1 LRAQRSNLSFT
12 HGKRWLTQKE
22 RLFRCARKD
31 NRTERELQYSRYSLV
46 LVMTLKTTAPPEQHL
61 TSSAM
66 LQDIVIGLSDGLT
79 VPFALAAGLSGAVQS
94 SGLVITAGLAEIVAG
109 SIAMGLGGYLAG
121 RTEVDHY
128 AAELAREHEEVRTV
142 PDTERQEVQEL
153 LREMGLSEATAAQAT
168 AELVQDPAQWVKF
181 MMKYELGLEEPDP
194 KQAFKSAFT
203 IAGAYAVGGLIPLS
217 AYFLTATPEQGLLWS
232 GVITLACLLVFG
244 FFKSRMTGQAPVAG
258 ALKMAATGAAAAAA
272 AFYVARLVQGHGG

>member
-1 LRAQRSNLSFT
+1 VTAKVETNYTVRAASNL
-12 HGKRWLTQKE
+12 
-22 RLFRCARKD
+22 LF
-31 NRTERELQYSRYSLV
+31 
-46 LVMTLKTTAPPEQHL
+46 MTPKTTAPPEQHL

-168 AELVQDPAQWVKF
+168 AELVQDPAQWVHD
-181 MMKYELGLEEPDP
+181 EVRIRPRRARPTPGLQKRIYHRWGLRRRRPH
-194 KQAFKSAFT
+194 SA
-203 IAGAYAVGGLIPLS
+203 
-217 AYFLTATPEQGLLWS
+217 ER
-232 GVITLACLLVFG
+232 VFSHG
-244 FFKSRMTGQAPVAG
+244 H
-258 ALKMAATGAAAAAA
+258 AAAGLAVVGRYHPGLPAGIRVLQKPPHWPGPRSRRA
-272 AFYVARLVQGHGG
+272 